1 MKRRIETSLPIGAVA
16 ARTGLSVSAIRYYEA
31 QGLIAC
37 ERSAG
42 GQRRFARAVIRRLS
56 FILIAQKLGLS
67 LEEISSALA
76 GLPGGRTPSATDW
89 ARISAGI
96 RMRIEDEIAALERMR
111 DRLDGCIGCGCLSLE
126 ACAIY
131 NPGDEQGATGP
142 GPRRVL

>member
-1 MKRRIETSLPIGAVA
+1 MIKVQLNLRSSYLFRVISIGWMMKRRIETSLPIGAVA

-67 LEEISSALA
+67 LEEISSAL
-76 GLPGGRTPSATDW
+76 
-89 ARISAGI
+89 
-96 RMRIEDEIAALERMR
+96 
-111 DRLDGCIGCGCLSLE
+111 
-126 ACAIY
+126 
-131 NPGDEQGATGP
+131 Q
-142 GPRRVL
+142 